1 MPAAI
6 VDKIIISL
14 ATRYNKNIALVH
26 CHFSKDWVEQWGR
39 VQRLEGGDDMYA
51 SSLFHK
57 VEDSCNATFV
67 RVCKLLFIC
76 STISIF
82 NPQYDQLVDVNANRR
97 ALPAVFRSQKFYG
110 QLQHILVVRLPALPA
125 LGEHHPTVL
134 FLAAIRSCKLETQN
148 SLRMPY
154 YQAMGTLEVVD
165 MTCLQCLVARIPE
178 NESQKRYAL
187 VDRSGNIARSFYVD
201 NGDN

>member
-1 MPAAI
+1 
-6 VDKIIISL
+6 
-14 ATRYNKNIALVH
+14 
-26 CHFSKDWVEQWGR
+26 
-39 VQRLEGGDDMYA
+39 MYA

-57 VEDSCNATFV
+57 VEDLCNATFV
-67 RVCKLLFIC
+67 WVCKLLFVC

-82 NPQYDQLVDVNANRR
+82 NPQYDQLVDVNANHR

-110 QLQHILVVRLPALPA
+110 QLQHILVVCLPALPA

-134 FLAAIRSCKLETQN
+134 FLAVIRSCKLETQN
-148 SLRMPY
+148 SLGMPY

-178 NESQKRYAL
+178 NESQKQYAL
-187 VDRSGNIARSFYVD
+187 VDHSRNIARSFIVIMVTIKTQLISM
-201 NGDN
+201 

>member
-1 MPAAI
+1 
-6 VDKIIISL
+6 
-14 ATRYNKNIALVH
+14 
-26 CHFSKDWVEQWGR
+26 
-39 VQRLEGGDDMYA
+39 MYA

-57 VEDSCNATFV
+57 VEDSRDATFV
-67 RVCKLLFIC
+67 WVCKLLFIC

-82 NPQYDQLVDVNANRR
+82 NPQYDQLVDVNANHR

-110 QLQHILVVRLPALPA
+110 QLQHILVVRLPTLPA

-134 FLAAIRSCKLETQN
+134 FLAAIRLCKLETQN

-165 MTCLQCLVARIPE
+165 MTCLQCLVACILE
-178 NESQKRYAL
+178 NESQKQYAL
-187 VDRSGNIARSFYVD
+187 VDHSGNIARSFYVD